1 MRSTE
6 VPIRE
11 TESMHCSESPF
22 EPFKHVPRPHP
33 DKWGNQVATYRK
45 WPSAPGTHVCS
56 ASHSWL
62 LGLVPAGILLA
73 TQPPPQR
80 SHPRPFDLEGW
91 VVRGAKCTTTVQ
103 MGRRSSNSRVPA
115 TLLPGG

>member
-11 TESMHCSESPF
+11 MESVHCSEFPF

-33 DKWGNQVATYRK
+33 DKWGSQVATYRK

-62 LGLVPAGILLA
+62 LGPVPARHPIGHPA
-73 TQPPPQR
+73 TPISAR
-80 SHPRPFDLEGW
+80 I
-91 VVRGAKCTTTVQ
+91 
-103 MGRRSSNSRVPA
+103 RVP
-115 TLLPGG
+115 LI